1 MKFEFSRQILEKYS
15 NIDFLENP
23 SSGSQAVP
31 CERKEGQTDGRTN
44 MTKLIVAICNFAK
57 AHYGKYSNIDFIEKP
72 SSGSQAVPCKRKEGQ
87 IDGRTNMTKLIVVLC
102 NFAKAS

>member
-1 MKFEFSRQILEKYS
+1 M
-15 NIDFLENP
+15 
-23 SSGSQAVP
+23 
-31 CERKEGQTDGRTN
+31 TN
-44 MTKLIVAICNFAK
+44 LVVAICNFAK